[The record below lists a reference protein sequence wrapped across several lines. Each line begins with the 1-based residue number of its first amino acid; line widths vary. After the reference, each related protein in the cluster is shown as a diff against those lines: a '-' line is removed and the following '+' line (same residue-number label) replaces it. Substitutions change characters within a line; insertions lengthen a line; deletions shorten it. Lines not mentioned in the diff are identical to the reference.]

1 LVFFAAS
8 DHQPDRAL
16 VVISHAAA
24 RHYSA
29 MARRLAIGWKS
40 KATSL
45 GLTACIAA
53 LIHLWCVKK

>member
-1 LVFFAAS
+1 
-8 DHQPDRAL
+8 
-16 VVISHAAA
+16 VISHAAA